1 MSDEAEV
8 AAQRAIAKSQRDGRV
23 LCSAGMLAIAC
34 AHVFVNVFA
43 GMRI

>member
-1 MSDEAEV
+1 MSDEAEA
-8 AAQRAIAKSQRDGRV
+8 AAQRATAKSQMDGRV

-34 AHVFVNVFA
+34 AHVFVNVFS